1 MEAKGRLCFLRR
13 SMSIRYSIGE
23 SGQFLT
29 LEQNVLDY
37 FVGWRQLDKKMPEA
51 GGQLFGV
58 VEGQCIKVKLAT
70 GPRRSDRRGRFFF
83 IADRLSERR
92 EISALHKSGLHYF
105 GDWHTHPQSIPTPS
119 GTDLS
124 SMADLFARSKHDL
137 NAFLMVIVGTAGP
150 PKGLHVSLHEASAWS
165 RLEAEIRV

>member
-1 MEAKGRLCFLRR
+1 
-13 SMSIRYSIGE
+13 MSIRYSIGE

-70 GPRRSDRRGRFFF
+70 EAFRSTRTLLFYRGPSFGTSGDQRVAQIWAALFRRLAHSPAIHSYPF
-83 IADRLSERR
+83 
-92 EISALHKSGLHYF
+92 
-105 GDWHTHPQSIPTPS
+105 W
-119 GTDLS
+119 
-124 SMADLFARSKHDL
+124 
-137 NAFLMVIVGTAGP
+137 N
-150 PKGLHVSLHEASAWS
+150 
-165 RLEAEIRV
+165 